1 MTAKGLLFLKFCIK
15 YQRLKDSTLEQDLS
29 LLKGLA
35 RNEKKSVEMIYG
47 QNYNLVQALVVNN
60 NGTIDDAKD
69 IFQEAMMVLYDKARS
84 GDFELNCQIRT
95 YLYAVARRLW
105 LKKLNQGSRH
115 VADFDD
121 TNELQIAVDDD
132 MVSHEQKDAEYDMM
146 HSAISNLGEP
156 CKSLLEAFYFKNHSM
171 MEIADNFGYTNAE
184 NAKTQKYKCLMRL
197 KKIFFSQ
204 YKKPE

>member
-1 MTAKGLLFLKFCIK
+1 M
-15 YQRLKDSTLEQDLS
+15 KDSTLEQEII

-35 RNEKKSVEMIYG
+35 RNDKKSVEMIYS

-84 GDFELNCQIRT
+84 GSFELNCQIRT
-95 YLYAVARRLW
+95 YLYSVARRLW
-105 LKKLNQGSRH
+105 LKKLNQSNRRTT
-115 VADFDD
+115 DFDD
-121 TNELQIAVDDD
+121 TNETQIAVDGD
-132 MVSHEQKDAEYDMM
+132 VVEHEQKDAEFEMM
-146 HSAISNLGEP
+146 HSAISTLGEP
-156 CKSLLEAFYFKNHSM
+156 CKSLLEAFYFKNNSM
-171 MEIADNFGYTNAE
+171 QEIAESFGYTNAE

-204 YKKPE
+204 YKKPD